1 MQGPIFIGRLLE
13 MRWPLQAYKLAQ
25 NITIVAQDLEL
36 HDALINIL
44 FLQSL
49 AAYELRCYRKAGELL
64 DHLKMVAKTANISP
78 PKEIADRI
86 RTEEKAVDTRIREM
100 QHGAYDW
107 LSLFR
112 RSMTQRS
119 ERRYLL
125 EAADFIGPVK
135 LEWAPGKGRGL
146 FLTRD
151 VRAGEL
157 LIAEKA
163 IGVGFKGENA
173 TDHRNSYGFIFPRT
187 MLPANSTTSGVAA
200 AQLIFGARDN
210 PALSHQLAQ
219 LSGGPKS
226 DSLASLRLPP
236 SENAWLESK
245 LQVSDQLN
253 LEQIKTLME
262 VNSYHPPLIKEGI
275 ATDPRLGHREAV
287 GIFYASS
294 FMNHSCIPNASRI
307 AFGDIMV
314 IRANTNL
321 KKGAE
326 ITQSYMPRAPYH
338 ERAIRLKDGWG
349 IDCTCAL
356 CQADHLEGH
365 RKLSQRKKL
374 IQYMEWVLGPI
385 SRFGLPLLLL
395 SKFLPKRWAHIPTSP
410 LVFLVKRL
418 VRMMEDTFTSSE
430 DRRPKDQNL
439 SVAYSMLSSFTKF
452 QDHLI
457 SIDVR
462 PLHTPRPFG

>member
-1 MQGPIFIGRLLE
+1 

-25 NITIVAQDLEL
+25 SVSTVTQDLEL
-36 HDALINIL
+36 HDALTKTL

-64 DHLKMVAKTANISP
+64 DNLRIVAKTANISP
-78 PKEIADRI
+78 SKEISGRI
-86 RTEEKAVDTRIREM
+86 RTAEKAADARLREM

-119 ERRYLL
+119 EQRYLI

-135 LEWAPGKGRGL
+135 LEWAPEKGRGL

-157 LIAEKA
+157 LIVEKA

-173 TDHRNSYGFIFPRT
+173 TDYRKSYDFMFPRT
-187 MLPANSTTSGVAA
+187 IVPGISTAIGVAV
-200 AQLIFGARDN
+200 AQLLSGARDN
-210 PALSHQLAQ
+210 PSLSDQLAQ

-226 DSLASLRLPP
+226 DSLAPLKLPP
-236 SENAWLESK
+236 SEDAWLESK

-253 LEQIKTLME
+253 LEQIKTIIE
-262 VNSYHPPLIKEGI
+262 VNSYELPLITKDL
-275 ATDPRLGHREAV
+275 ATLDRREAV
-287 GIFYASS
+287 GIFYAAS

-321 KKGAE
+321 KKGVE
-326 ITQSYMPRAPYH
+326 ITQSYVAGASYH
-338 ERAIRLKDGWG
+338 ERAIRLKRGWG

-356 CQADHLEGH
+356 CQADHIAGH
-365 RKLSQRKKL
+365 GKLSQRKKL
-374 IQYMEWVLGPI
+374 IQYMGWVLGPI
-385 SRFGLPLLLL
+385 LSMFGPPIHLL
-395 SKFLPKRWAHIPTSP
+395 SRLLPKRWAHIPASP

-418 VRMMEDTFTSSE
+418 VRMMEDTFTYSE
-430 DRRPKDQNL
+430 DRRPKDQHL
-439 SVAYSMLSSFTKF
+439 RAAYSMLSAFTRF

-457 SIDVR
+457 AVEVR
-462 PLHTPRPFG
+462 PLHTSRPFG